1 MSLLL
6 PRVVDI
12 NAFAAFQTDPR
23 IRLIDVSATAM
34 YTQQHIPNALHLEYT
49 RLVRRAPP
57 VLGLAPTP
65 SDLAAILGGAG
76 IDPDHHVVAYDEE
89 GGGRAC
95 RLLWTL
101 DLAGHRG
108 GVSLLD
114 GGLAAWLAGG
124 HPAETCSHSAPL
136 SRYPVST
143 HHAIAVEKDYILAR
157 IGTHGTIIVD
167 ARSPAEYR
175 GATVRAARGGHIPS
189 AVNIEWTEALDGT
202 AERQLRPVPE
212 LVTLYAQR
220 GVTPDKEVI
229 VYCHSHHRSAHTYW
243 VLTHLGFPRVRAYPG
258 SWSEWGNDPALPVDA
273 SA

>member
-12 NAFAAFQTDPR
+12 DAFVAVQADAR
-23 IRLIDVSATAM
+23 VRLIDLSAAAV
-34 YTQQHIPNALHLEYT
+34 YAQQHIPQALHLEYT

-65 SDLAAILGGAG
+65 SDLAAILGEAG
-76 IDPDHHVVAYDEE
+76 IDPDHHIVAYDEE

-101 DLAGHRG
+101 DLAGHVG
-108 GVSLLD
+108 GGSLLD
-114 GGLAAWLAGG
+114 GGLAAWLARGY
-124 HPAETCSHSAPL
+124 PTETSSHNAPS
-136 SRYPVST
+136 SRYPVNM
-143 HHAIAVEKDYILAR
+143 HQGVAVDKDYVLAR

-167 ARSPAEYR
+167 ARSPAEYS

-189 AVNIEWTEALDGT
+189 AVNVEWTQALDST
-202 AERQLRPVPE
+202 AQRRLRPVSE
-212 LVTLYAQR
+212 LAALYTQR

-243 VLTHLGFPRVRAYPG
+243 VLMHLGFPRVRAYPG